1 MPDGAPGA
9 RLVADLIFVYVGAP
23 AVRQIRG
30 LDRAAEM
37 ELDLAPGTTVN
48 ALWEKLVS
56 KNQRLSPYGKSINF
70 AVNHDFVGRETE
82 LAPGDEVAFL
92 PPVSGG

>member
-1 MPDGAPGA
+1 LKVRV
-9 RLVADLIFVYVGAP
+9 RLF
-23 AVRQIRG
+23 
-30 LDRAAEM
+30 AALREISGQDEM